1 MHHHIGLAKYVWG
14 VWEVGGGGGACHN
27 HGVIWEES
35 PPASVAS
42 VVCGQ
47 GSHETSFCGIE

>member
-1 MHHHIGLAKYVWG
+1 MSG
-14 VWEVGGGGGACHN
+14 VCGRLVVVGGGACHN